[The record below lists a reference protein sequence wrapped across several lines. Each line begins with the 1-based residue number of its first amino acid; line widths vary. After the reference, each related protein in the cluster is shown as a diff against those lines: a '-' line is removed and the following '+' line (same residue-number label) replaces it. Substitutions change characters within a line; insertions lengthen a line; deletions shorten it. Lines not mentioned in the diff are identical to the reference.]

1 MPGLRHP
8 RTFGFIVSRAAGRQ
22 LRSRQETVVS
32 QGAAGVPSGVGPESH
47 PGAPVT
53 SRVRTGRPPG
63 RCEGSLASQLVSFSL
78 GHEAQSA
85 YLRNGTLK

>member
-32 QGAAGVPSGVGPESH
+32 QGAAGVPSGVGPES
-47 PGAPVT
+47 
-53 SRVRTGRPPG
+53 PPG
-63 RCEGSLASQLVSFSL
+63 RCEGSLASQLVNFSL